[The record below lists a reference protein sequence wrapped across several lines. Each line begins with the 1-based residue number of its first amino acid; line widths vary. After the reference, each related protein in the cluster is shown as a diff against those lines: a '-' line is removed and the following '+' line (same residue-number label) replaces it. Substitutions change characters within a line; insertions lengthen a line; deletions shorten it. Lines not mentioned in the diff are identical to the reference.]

1 MSSRQLA
8 VGIILA
14 GALTALDVDVT
25 KAQGVKQDSTAIAI
39 VPQPVSIVP
48 RAGRFTLSN
57 RTIISTDQASAA
69 VGRQLA
75 EYLEPPTGFA
85 LRTQTGGGAAPAGS
99 IALRRD
105 ATLKRLGAE
114 GYLLDVRPG
123 RVLIRAPEPAGLFYG
138 VQTLRQLFP
147 HDIFRDAPAGNTVWH
162 VPAVTIEDMPRFP
175 WRGGHLDVG
184 RHFMPKEFVKK
195 YIDLLALHKLN
206 TFHWHLTEDQG
217 WRLEIKQYPKLT
229 EIGAWRKETLVGRM
243 RRTNDLTFDGI
254 RHGGFYTQQDAREIV
269 AYAKA
274 RFVNVV
280 PEIEMPGHAMAA
292 IAAYP
297 ELGVTGEP
305 VEVAKTWGIFSDILN
320 AEPSTVQFMQNVL
333 SEVLEIFP
341 SRYIHIGGDEA
352 DKAKWKVNPR
362 IQARIKELGLADEH
376 ELQSWFIRQMD
387 TFLTKRNRR
396 LIGWDEIL
404 EGGLAEN
411 AVVMSWRGTKGGIEA
426 ARAQHDVVMT
436 PTTHVYLDYYQSKDQ
451 NAEPLAI
458 GGFLPLETVYSFEP
472 IPSELE
478 PQYVKHIL
486 GGQANVWTEYMPNP
500 KKVEYMAFP
509 RLTALAEVV
518 WTPKE
523 KKDYANFLVRLREH
537 ITRLQALDV
546 NFRPLDPASDR

>member
-1 MSSRQLA
+1 MCSRQIAVKALLAGLLA
-8 VGIILA
+8 VHG
-14 GALTALDVDVT
+14 VDMN
-25 KAQGVKQDSTAIAI
+25 AQSVKQDSPALAII
-39 VPQPVSIVP
+39 PQPVSVVP
-48 RAGRFTLSN
+48 GKGTFTLTR
-57 RTIISTDQASAA
+57 RTVISTDQASAA

-75 EYLEPPTGFA
+75 QYLEPATGFD
-85 LRTQTGGGAAPAGS
+85 LRIQAAGGAAPAGS

-105 ATLKRLGAE
+105 SGLKRLGAE
-114 GYLLDVRPG
+114 GYLLDVRAS
-123 RVLIRAPEPAGLFYG
+123 RVLIRAPELAGLFYG
-138 VQTLRQLFP
+138 VQTLRQLLP
-147 HDIFRDAPAGNTVWH
+147 SDIFRDAPAGNTVWH

-229 EIGAWRKETLVGRM
+229 EIGAWRKETLTGRM

-458 GGFLPLETVYSFEP
+458 GGFVPLETVYSFEP
-472 IPSELE
+472 VPSELE
-478 PQYVKHIL
+478 PQYVKHVL

-537 ITRLQALDV
+537 VTRLRALDV
-546 NFRPLDPASDR
+546 NFRPLDP